1 MHLPDL
7 EQAYFLQSLGLAIAH
22 SFWQAG
28 ILWGFHRFII
38 NKNRKLPASIKYNVS
53 VTFVFTA
60 FAWFIQTLFETYF
73 SLLHNHSA
81 FKLYHL
87 DGWIFHFQLVDNM
100 LPYLSIVYLLVL
112 CYHFISLYK
121 NLSYNRFLLKN
132 GLNKAPID
140 IRLFANNVAFHLG
153 IKKKIQVWMS
163 EQVDVPSVTGFIKP
177 IILLPTAIVN
187 QLSIQQTE
195 AILLH
200 ELAHIKRND
209 YLINILQS
217 MVELGMFFNPFVI
230 SLGKATRKERE
241 NCCDDCVINFQYD
254 RFEYAKALLCLEE
267 QRQLLTSNFAITATN
282 GKKNLLQRVKR
293 LFDIHPSNRLN
304 AFQKTKLA
312 TSGAILFLL
321 ILISLTISFR
331 QSINEGSKNLSE
343 ETAFIP
349 EFLSSVPTESSS
361 KSDLRSRPI
370 THGLDN
376 PVPKILKKRATKTT
390 YTEPES
396 EFVEA
401 FINEDLLSTAQIN
414 EAIPS
419 QVTEKEMPNSNYI
432 VKIEEQQSGKKQ
444 TSIYYFELK
453 DREGKP
459 ALKPLIILNRSSPRI
474 KPAPSK
480 ISKDSLQDTSNKK
493 VKRKRIT
500 T

>member
-1 MHLPDL
+1 
-7 EQAYFLQSLGLAIAH
+7 
-22 SFWQAG
+22 
-28 ILWGFHRFII
+28 
-38 NKNRKLPASIKYNVS
+38 
-53 VTFVFTA
+53 
-60 FAWFIQTLFETYF
+60 
-73 SLLHNHSA
+73 
-81 FKLYHL
+81 
-87 DGWIFHFQLVDNM
+87 
-100 LPYLSIVYLLVL
+100 
-112 CYHFISLYK
+112 
-121 NLSYNRFLLKN
+121 
-132 GLNKAPID
+132 
-140 IRLFANNVAFHLG
+140 
-153 IKKKIQVWMS
+153 
-163 EQVDVPSVTGFIKP
+163 
-177 IILLPTAIVN
+177 
-187 QLSIQQTE
+187 
-195 AILLH
+195 
-200 ELAHIKRND
+200 
-209 YLINILQS
+209 
-217 MVELGMFFNPFVI
+217 MVELAMFFNPFVI

-419 QVTEKEMPNSNYI
+419 QVAEKEMPNSNYI